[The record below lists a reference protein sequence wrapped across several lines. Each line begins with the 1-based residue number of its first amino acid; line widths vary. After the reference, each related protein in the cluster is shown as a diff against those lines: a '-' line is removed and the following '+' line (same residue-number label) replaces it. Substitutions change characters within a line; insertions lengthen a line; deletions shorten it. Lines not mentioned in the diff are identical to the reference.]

1 VSIDSFGA
9 RGTLEVGDKSYEIFR
24 INTVKGIER
33 LPYSLKV
40 LAENLLRTED
50 GANITK
56 DHIEALGNWD
66 PSADPS
72 IEIQFTPARVLMQD
86 FTGVPCVVDLA
97 TMREAVAALG
107 GDPNKVNPLSPA
119 EMVIDHSVILDVFG
133 RADAFERNVE
143 LEYQRNSERYQFLR
157 WGQGAFDDFKVVPPG
172 TGIVHQVNIE
182 YLARVIMTRDGQ
194 AYPDTCVGTDSHTTM
209 ENGLGVLGWG
219 VGGIEA
225 EAAML
230 GQPVSMLIPRV
241 VGFKLTGEI
250 QPGVTA
256 TDVVLTVTDILRRH
270 GVVGK
275 FVEFYGK
282 GVAEVPL
289 ANRAT
294 LGNMSPEF
302 GSTCAIFPIDDE
314 TINYLRLTGRTDEEL
329 ALVEAYAKE
338 QGMWHNP
345 DQEPEFSEHLELDLG
360 TVVPSIAGP
369 KRPQDRILLSES
381 KVAFR
386 KDIHNYV
393 EEHHHAPKNG
403 LDEGLDESFPASDPV
418 SITPNSATLSF
429 ADDDAVESAANG
441 AHGRPSKPIEVTSD
455 GNTFILDHGAVAV
468 AGITSC
474 TNTSNPS
481 VMIGAGLLARNAV
494 EKGLTSKPWVKTN
507 MAPGSQVVSDYY
519 EKAGLWPYLEK
530 LGFYLGGYGCTT
542 CIGNTGPLPEAIS
555 AAVNDND
562 LSVTAV
568 LSGNRNFEGRI
579 SPDVKMNY
587 LASPPL
593 VIAYALAGTMDFDF
607 ESEPLGTDT
616 EGNDVFLKDIWPS
629 AQEIDDTIK
638 AAINEDMF
646 RSSYADVFK
655 GDERW
660 RSLSTPDGDTF
671 AWDDKSTYVRK
682 APYFDGMTLEPS
694 PVSDIKGA
702 RVLALLGD
710 SVTTD
715 HISPAGPIKPGT
727 PAAQYLDSH
736 GVARKD
742 YNSLGSR
749 RGNHEV
755 MIRGT
760 FANIRLQ
767 NQLLDGVSGGYTR
780 DFTQDGGPQSFIYDA
795 SVNYQ
800 KAGIPLVV
808 LGGKEYGSGSS
819 RDWAAKGTVLLGVK
833 AVITESFE
841 RIHRSNL
848 IGMGVVPLQFPAGE
862 SAKSLGL
869 TGTEVFDIEGI
880 EKLNEGVTPPT
891 MHVTAT
897 KEDGDTIEFDAVVR
911 IDTPGEADYYR
922 NGGILQYV
930 LRNMLKADA

>member
-1 VSIDSFGA
+1 MTSKNTFGA
-9 RGTLEVGDKSYEIFR
+9 RATLNVGDNSYEIYR
-24 INTVKGIER
+24 LDAVPGTEK

-56 DHIEALGNWD
+56 EHVEALANWD
-66 PSADPS
+66 PTAEPS
-72 IEIQFTPARVLMQD
+72 VEIQFTPARVVMQD
-86 FTGVPCVVDLA
+86 FTGVPCIVDLA
-97 TMREAVAALG
+97 TMREAIATLG
-107 GDPNKVNPLSPA
+107 GDPEKVNPLAPA
-119 EMVIDHSVILDVFG
+119 DLVIDHSVIADLFG

-143 LEYQRNSERYQFLR
+143 IEYERNGERYQFLR

-182 YLARVIMTRDGQ
+182 YLAPVVMQRDGV

-209 ENGLGVLGWG
+209 VNGLGVLGWG

-241 VGFKLTGEI
+241 VGFKLTGER
-250 QPGVTA
+250 QTGVTA
-256 TDVVLTVTDILRRH
+256 TDIVLTATEMLRQH

-275 FVEFYGK
+275 FVEFYGE
-282 GVAEVPL
+282 GVAEIPL

-302 GSTCAIFPIDDE
+302 GSTAAIFPIDDE
-314 TINYLRLTGRTDEEL
+314 TLSYLRFTGRSEEQL

-338 QGMWHNP
+338 QGLWHDP
-345 DQEPEFSEHLELDLG
+345 SREPKYSEYIELDLS

-369 KRPQDRILLSES
+369 KRPQDRIALTDA
-381 KVAFR
+381 KNAWR
-386 KDIHNYV
+386 RDIADYV
-393 EEHHHAPKNG
+393 EDGEFNG
-403 LDEGLDESFPASDPV
+403 EYSQLDEAIDETFPASDPV
-418 SITPNSATLSF
+418 RNTSFLNNKKPPTATEDGL
-429 ADDDAVESAANG
+429 AQVA
-441 AHGRPSKPIEVTSD
+441 GRPSKRVAVKAAELGEFEI
-455 GNTFILDHGAVAV
+455 DHGSVVIAA
-468 AGITSC
+468 ITSC
-474 TNTSNPS
+474 TNTSNPE
-481 VMIGAGLLARNAV
+481 VMLGAALLARNAV
-494 EKGLTSKPWVKTN
+494 EKGLATKPWVKTT

-519 EKAGLWPYLEK
+519 DKAGLWPYLEK
-530 LGFYLGGYGCTT
+530 LGFFLVGYGCTT
-542 CIGNTGPLPEAIS
+542 CIGNSGPLPEEISKAI
-555 AAVNDND
+555 NDND
-562 LSVTAV
+562 LAAAAV

-579 SPDVKMNY
+579 NPDVKMNY

-607 ESEPLGTDT
+607 EADPLGQDKD
-616 EGNDVFLKDIWPS
+616 GNDVFLKDIWPS
-629 AQEIDDTIK
+629 QQDISDTI
-638 AAINEDMF
+638 ASSISREMF
-646 RSSYADVFK
+646 LKNYADVFK

-660 RSLSTPDGDTF
+660 QNLPTPDGKTF
-671 AWDDKSTYVRK
+671 DWDPQSTYVRK
-682 APYFDGMTLEPS
+682 PPYFDGMPAEPT
-694 PVSDIKGA
+694 PVSDITGA

-715 HISPAGPIKPGT
+715 HISPAGNIKEGT
-727 PAAQYLDSH
+727 PAAQYLEAN
-736 GVARKD
+736 GVERKNF
-742 YNSLGSR
+742 NSFGSR

-760 FANIRLQ
+760 FANIRLR
-767 NQLLDGVSGGYTR
+767 NQLLDDVSGGYTR
-780 DFTQDGGPQSFIYDA
+780 DFTQEGAPQAFIYDA
-795 SVNYQ
+795 SQNYQ

-819 RDWAAKGTVLLGVK
+819 RDWAAKGTSLLGVR

-848 IGMGVVPLQFPAGE
+848 IGMGVIPLQFPEGE
-862 SAKSLGL
+862 SAGSLQL
-869 TGTEVFDIEGI
+869 DGTETYDITGI
-880 EKLNEGVTPPT
+880 EELNNGRTPET
-891 MHVTAT
+891 VHVTAT
-897 KEDGDTIEFDAVVR
+897 KEDGSKVEFDAVVR
-911 IDTPGEADYYR
+911 IDTPGEADYFR

-930 LRNMLKADA
+930 LRNMLKA